1 MDSIHALNACRQ
13 TDRHTHTHAHTHT
26 FILTHAHKHTW
37 KVMHRA
43 NVTAFDCV
51 IDLLLKACDASAG
64 HAHVSYRRHPYSSDS
79 IPLGAR
85 HPAAA
90 AAGTYPVVDIA
101 VLRQKLTDIARALQD
116 TQGRGG
122 VPRHME
128 CVVPRH
134 AGWNKFHEA
143 LPDDEIFRGEDPLS
157 LGLEYA
163 GAPPFEHNMGLYYLD
178 SLLLGDPAAASSGG
192 GDGGGGWG
200 FEGRQV
206 PKIKSG
212 VPAQRL
218 GDFFFNMGG
227 ELTSVQVIDTPV
239 TIIQRPLRD
248 TSVTILWRH
257 LMLTSSSA
265 PTCKPER

>member
-1 MDSIHALNACRQ
+1 M
-13 TDRHTHTHAHTHT
+13 
-26 FILTHAHKHTW
+26 
-37 KVMHRA
+37 
-43 NVTAFDCV
+43 
-51 IDLLLKACDASAG
+51 
-64 HAHVSYRRHPYSSDS
+64 
-79 IPLGAR
+79 
-85 HPAAA
+85 
-90 AAGTYPVVDIA
+90 
-101 VLRQKLTDIARALQD
+101 
-116 TQGRGG
+116 
-122 VPRHME
+122 
-128 CVVPRH
+128 PRH
-134 AGWNKFHEA
+134 AGWNPFHEA

-178 SLLLGDPAAASSGG
+178 SLLLGDPSAASSGG